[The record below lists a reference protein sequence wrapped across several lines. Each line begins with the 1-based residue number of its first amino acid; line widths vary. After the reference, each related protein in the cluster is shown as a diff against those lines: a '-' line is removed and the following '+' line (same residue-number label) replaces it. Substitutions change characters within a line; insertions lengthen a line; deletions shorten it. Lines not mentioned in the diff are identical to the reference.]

1 MTNDEIRMTKETLN
15 PNCRRQRRV
24 GERARLGRSFGRPRR
39 KAFFARGLTCD
50 SRGRKSQ
57 RPRLARSP
65 RLVPG
70 LRWEFVLR
78 HSFDIRH
85 SDFIITQSLPAHRAM
100 KVGPM
105 EALRYE

>member
-39 KAFFARGLTCD
+39 KAFFARGLT
-50 SRGRKSQ
+50 
-57 RPRLARSP
+57 SP

-70 LRWEFVLR
+70 FRWEFVLR

-85 SDFIITQSLPAHRAM
+85 SDFVITQSLPAHRAM